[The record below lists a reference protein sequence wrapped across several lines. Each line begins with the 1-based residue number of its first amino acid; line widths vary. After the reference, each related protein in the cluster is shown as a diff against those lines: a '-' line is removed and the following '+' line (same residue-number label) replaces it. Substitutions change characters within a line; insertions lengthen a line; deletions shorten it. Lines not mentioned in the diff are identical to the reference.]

1 VTVYLTIRG
10 QGKDVTLHV
19 SSEPAL
25 SESQIYTLLAT
36 GRITLKR
43 GSGAAMSGGQAAS
56 IIGSLAASQLK
67 KSLASKLPLDVLSIE
82 AGEEGL
88 QGSKLEA
95 GTYVTDKIY
104 VGYTGRLGA
113 DRSKGENANAVKL
126 EYQVSPHWSLE
137 VEYGDARAGGADLI
151 WSKDY

>member
-56 IIGSLAASQLK
+56 IVGSLAASQLK

-82 AGEEGL
+82 AGAEGL

-95 GTYVTDKIY
+95 GTYVTDKAY

-113 DRSKGENANAVKL
+113 DPSKGENSNAVKF
-126 EYQVSPHWSLE
+126 EYQLSPHWSLE
-137 VEYGDARAGGADLI
+137 MEYGDARAGGADLI